1 MLRIFG
7 SLLARCEAVLVA
19 FAVIA
24 ITIMMLLTSADAIGR
39 YLFNA
44 PIMGAYELTEKYLMV
59 AAIFLGMS
67 YAFRSGIFIRVN
79 LLVDR
84 LSPPARMVADHVS
97 HIITIAYC
105 LFILYASGEQALRA
119 LSDDTTLSTL
129 PLSIA
134 PAYCLVPLGFLALA
148 VAMIIDLPRVRE
160 GNSLLFNE
168 DAPTS

>member
-1 MLRIFG
+1 
-7 SLLARCEAVLVA
+7 
-19 FAVIA
+19 
-24 ITIMMLLTSADAIGR
+24 
-39 YLFNA
+39 
-44 PIMGAYELTEKYLMV
+44 
-59 AAIFLGMS
+59 
-67 YAFRSGIFIRVN
+67 
-79 LLVDR
+79 
-84 LSPPARMVADHVS
+84 MVADHVS

-119 LSDDTTLSTL
+119 LFDDTTLSTL
-129 PLSIA
+129 PLPIA